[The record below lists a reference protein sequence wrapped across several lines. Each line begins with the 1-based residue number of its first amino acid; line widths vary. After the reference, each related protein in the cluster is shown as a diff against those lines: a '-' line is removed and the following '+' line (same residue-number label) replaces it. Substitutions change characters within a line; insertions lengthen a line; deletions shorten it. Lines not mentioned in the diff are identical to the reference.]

1 MRCAALPALLM
12 AAPLPVGPLPYGVV
26 AAAGRD
32 VRAAARTYHP
42 RQPLPRPQRPPPK
55 GAAVR
60 LDARPDG
67 RAVRRD
73 VRLDARPVAARS
85 AVAAP
90 Y

>member
-1 MRCAALPALLM
+1 M

-32 VRAAARTYHP
+32 VRAVARTYRP

-60 LDARPDG
+60 LDADLP
-67 RAVRRD
+67 
-73 VRLDARPVAARS
+73 RLQQHEPNSDQQCEHDKRGQMP
-85 AVAAP
+85 AP
-90 Y
+90 LRL